1 MCPPHERRP
10 RVASHFVLLAC
21 LVLLAPTRVAGA
33 GMPATFIFGDSL
45 VDAGNNNYIVS
56 LSKANYPP
64 NGIDFLGHQPTGRYT
79 NGRTIVDI
87 LGQEMGLGGFVPPY
101 MSPET
106 TGDALLRGVNYA
118 SGGGGILN
126 QTGSIFGGRL
136 NLDAQIDNYAN
147 SRHDLIARHGEVA
160 AVSLLR
166 GALFSVTMGSNDFI
180 NNYLTPIL
188 SVPERASTPP
198 AAFIGAMIAKYRQQL
213 ARLYLLDAR
222 KVVVANVGPIGCIPY
237 QRETN
242 PSAAAACAEFPN
254 QLARSFNRRLRA
266 LVDELGAA
274 LPGSRFVYADVYHI
288 VSDIIAN
295 YRSHGVVKESFGGW
309 EKCCEI
315 IVILSI
321 SLLSFVQGSRWRTRR
336 AATWAGGSAG
346 WCRAGRRRGTARTGP
361 STCSGTPTTP
371 ATPPTRSS
379 PAGSSTAAHRT
390 SRRST
395 CAS

>member
-10 RVASHFVLLAC
+10 SAAAHFVLLAC
-21 LVLLAPTRVAGA
+21 LAVLARTTRVAGA
-33 GMPATFIFGDSL
+33 GMPAAFIFGDSL

-56 LSKANYPP
+56 LSRANYPP
-64 NGIDFLGHQPTGRYT
+64 NGIDFIDHQPTGRYT

-101 MSPET
+101 MSPNT
-106 TGDALLRGVNYA
+106 TGDAVMRGVNYA

-166 GALFSVTMGSNDFI
+166 GALFSVTMGSNDFL
-180 NNYLTPIL
+180 NNYLTPIF
-188 SVPERASTPP
+188 SVPERATTPP
-198 AAFIGAMIAKYRQQL
+198 TAFIAAMIAKYRQQL
-213 ARLYLLDAR
+213 TRQYLLDAR
-222 KVVVANVGPIGCIPY
+222 KIVVANVGPIGCIPY

-242 PSAAAACAEFPN
+242 PSAGAACAAFPN
-254 QLARSFNRRLRA
+254 QLAQSFNRRLRA
-266 LVDELGAA
+266 LVNELGAA

-295 YRSHGVVKESFGGW
+295 YRSHGFEVADSACCYAGGRFGGLVPCGPTSRYCADRSKYVFW
-309 EKCCEI
+309 DPYHPSDAANVLI
-315 IVILSI
+315 ARRILD
-321 SLLSFVQGSRWRTRR
+321 
-336 AATWAGGSAG
+336 GG
-346 WCRAGRRRGTARTGP
+346 
-361 STCSGTPTTP
+361 P
-371 ATPPTRSS
+371 ADIS
-379 PAGSSTAAHRT
+379 PANVRQLIMG
-390 SRRST
+390 
-395 CAS
+395 